1 MADDVLTKVEKQME
15 GTNLALAAVAEVL
28 QKMDARLSTD
38 EEVQVRKEEEAQV
51 QFERTAL
58 VKEIAG
64 EVALLLADAGLDVDG
79 TKVRSAAKTGKAAG
93 NADDAEKA
101 VNIKSAIADQQATI
115 QAMRK
120 EGDEEEEEELDTK
133 GYKAEK
139 GGYMK
144 THVPGHEEDEDEEP
158 VEEGMEKEGDD
169 AEEYPAEEEEDED
182 GEITAMAKQLKS
194 MRKQIA
200 NQQKTM
206 EKAITKETESR
217 LRKMGFR
224 EENGLQ
230 RPQMI
235 TSPLGTDGA
244 TPIKKTD
251 SVDTVDQLAAL
262 SYKQL
267 RDLQAQIEM
276 GNTEGVPK
284 ELLGG

>member
-38 EEVQVRKEEEAQV
+38 EEAEMRKAEEEQAYS
-51 QFERTAL
+51 ERSVL

-64 EVALLLADAGLDVDG
+64 EVALLLADAGMDVDG
-79 TKVRSAAKTGKAAG
+79 TKVRSAAKTGKTSSG
-93 NADDAEKA
+93 ADDSEKPA
-101 VNIKSAIADQQATI
+101 NVKSSIADQQATI

-120 EGDEEEEEELDTK
+120 EEDEEEDEE
-133 GYKAEK
+133 AVK

-144 THVPGHEEDEDEEP
+144 TVDPDAEEDED
-158 VEEGMEKEGDD
+158 GLEKEGD
-169 AEEYPAEEEEDED
+169 EEEFPVEEEEDEE
-182 GEITAMAKQLKS
+182 GEEITNSTIKEIKAMK
-194 MRKQIA
+194 KQIA
-200 NQQKTM
+200 NYEKSM

-230 RPQMI
+230 RPQAV
-235 TSPLGTDGA
+235 TPTLGIDGA

-251 SVDTVDQLAAL
+251 TVDTVDQLSDL

-276 GNTEGVPK
+276 GDTDGVPK

>member
-38 EEVQVRKEEEAQV
+38 EEAEVRKAEEV
-51 QFERTAL
+51 QAYSERSML

-64 EVALLLADAGLDVDG
+64 EVALLLADSGLDVDG
-79 TKVRSAAKTGKAAG
+79 TKVRSAAKTGKTSSG
-93 NADDAEKA
+93 ADDSEKPA
-101 VNIKSAIADQQATI
+101 NVKSNIADQQATI

-120 EGDEEEEEELDTK
+120 EGDEEEDEEDVPEF
-133 GYKAEK
+133 K

-144 THVPGHEEDEDEEP
+144 TADPKEDEDED
-158 VEEGMEKEGDD
+158 GLEKEGD
-169 AEEYPAEEEEDED
+169 EEEFPVEEEEDED
-182 GEITAMAKQLKS
+182 GGEITNSMAKEIKA
-194 MRKQIA
+194 MKKQIA
-200 NQQKTM
+200 NYEKSM

-230 RPQMI
+230 RPLI
-235 TSPLGTDGA
+235 STSLGTDGA
-244 TPIKKTD
+244 IPIKKTD
-251 SVDTVDQLAAL
+251 TVDTVDQLADL

-267 RDLQAQIEM
+267 RELQAQIEM

>member
-38 EEVQVRKEEEAQV
+38 EEAEMRKAEASQASS
-51 QFERTAL
+51 ERTAL

-64 EVALLLADAGLDVDG
+64 EVALLLADAGMDVDG

-120 EGDEEEEEELDTK
+120 EEAEEEAEAEDEELLAAK
-133 GYKAEK
+133 K

-144 THVPGHEEDEDEEP
+144 THDPDAGEEEEL
-158 VEEGMEKEGDD
+158 EEGMEKEGD
-169 AEEYPAEEEEDED
+169 YKAEEEEED
-182 GEITAMAKQLKS
+182 PADPEVKAMAKQLKALK
-194 MRKQIA
+194 KQLA
-200 NQQKTM
+200 GYENTM
-206 EKAITKETESR
+206 QKAITKETESR

-230 RPQMI
+230 RPQI
-235 TSPLGTDGA
+235 VGGPLGTDGA
-244 TPIKKTD
+244 TPIVKKDTT
-251 SVDTVDQLAAL
+251 DTVEQLADL

-276 GNTEGVPK
+276 GNTDGVPR
-284 ELLGG
+284 ELLG

>member
-38 EEVQVRKEEEAQV
+38 EEAQIRKAEEVQAQS
-51 QFERTAL
+51 ERTAL

-64 EVALLLADAGLDVDG
+64 EVALLLADAGMDVDG
-79 TKVRSAAKTGKAAG
+79 TKVRSAAKTGKTSG
-93 NADDAEKA
+93 GADDSEKPA
-101 VNIKSAIADQQATI
+101 NIKSNIADQQATI
-115 QAMRK
+115 QAMKK
-120 EGDEEEEEELDTK
+120 EEAEEEEDEQ
-133 GYKAEK
+133 AEK

-144 THVPGHEEDEDEEP
+144 THVPGHEDDEEA
-158 VEEGMEKEGDD
+158 EEGMEKEGDD
-169 AEEYPAEEEEDED
+169 KAAEFPNEEEEAEEGD
-182 GEITAMAKQLKS
+182 EITAMAKELKA
-194 MRKQIA
+194 MKKQIA
-200 NQQKTM
+200 SYEANM
-206 EKAITKETESR
+206 EKAITTETEGR

-230 RPQMI
+230 RPQMVD
-235 TSPLGTDGA
+235 TTPLGTDGA
-244 TPIKKTD
+244 TPIVKGKD
-251 SVDTVDQLAAL
+251 NVETVDQLAGL

-276 GNTEGVPK
+276 GNTEGVPR